1 MSKKAKVTVDPAY
14 KIGRIESKLF
24 SAFLEPIGNWVY
36 GGIYS
41 PNHPSADEQGFR
53 TDILDAIKK
62 FDLPAVRLPGGNFMS
77 GWDWKDSIGPREN
90 RKGHLDLAWK
100 QFEPNEFGHDE
111 YLQWAAKSGA
121 ETLYTLNLGTG
132 DINSAVSCVEYTNFE
147 GGTYWSDL
155 RKQNGHAEPYNVRT
169 WYLGNEMDGPWQINS
184 FEKDPKAYGIK
195 AYEIAKVLKYMDP
208 DLKIGVCGSSS
219 PLLTRYPDWERIA
232 LEECYPLMDYLSIHY
247 YHWAPEGDYAAFLNG
262 ATLYEKFLNT
272 EIGICDYVQSKYRHP
287 GKMMISFDEYGIS
300 FNAQERVDHGRN
312 GYLPLHSYAEFKDD
326 RRRPFN
332 SFDPRNPSDRSF
344 TRKYAMMD
352 ALGQASVLVMLM
364 RHANRV
370 KIGCMTGGIRSA
382 IAFDSQ
388 HTWNG
393 ATYYPFYQLRHYGT
407 GESILPAID
416 TPTFSAK
423 GFDIDNFH
431 AADDYYDIPYIDAS
445 ASLDEE
451 KGEAAIF
458 FINRNWEE
466 DMDVRL
472 DVRGFEGYDLVE
484 HQEMYCYDDYAS
496 NSFGNEQIHP
506 VVNSETSM
514 DGGIIDVHAKK
525 LSFNMIRLKKRS

>member
-1 MSKKAKVTVDPAY
+1 
-14 KIGRIESKLF
+14 
-24 SAFLEPIGNWVY
+24 
-36 GGIYS
+36 
-41 PNHPSADEQGFR
+41 
-53 TDILDAIKK
+53 
-62 FDLPAVRLPGGNFMS
+62 
-77 GWDWKDSIGPREN
+77 
-90 RKGHLDLAWK
+90 
-100 QFEPNEFGHDE
+100 
-111 YLQWAAKSGA
+111 
-121 ETLYTLNLGTG
+121 
-132 DINSAVSCVEYTNFE
+132 
-147 GGTYWSDL
+147 
-155 RKQNGHAEPYNVRT
+155 
-169 WYLGNEMDGPWQINS
+169 
-184 FEKDPKAYGIK
+184 
-195 AYEIAKVLKYMDP
+195 
-208 DLKIGVCGSSS
+208 
-219 PLLTRYPDWERIA
+219 
-232 LEECYPLMDYLSIHY
+232 MDYLSIHY

-364 RHANRV
+364 RHADRV

-506 VVNSETSM
+506 VVNSETRM

>member
-36 GGIYS
+36 GGVYS

-53 TDILDAIKK
+53 TDILDAIKE

-77 GWDWKDSIGPREN
+77 GWDWRDSIGPREK
-90 RKGHLDLAWK
+90 RKAHLDLAWK

-121 ETLYTLNLGTG
+121 EALYTLNLGTG
-132 DINSAVSCVEYTNFE
+132 DINSAISCVEYTNFE

-155 RKQNGHAEPYNVRT
+155 RKQNGHADPYNVRT

-195 AYEIAKVLKYMDP
+195 AYEVAKVLKYMDP
-208 DLKIGVCGSSS
+208 DLNIGVCGSSS
-219 PLLTRYPDWERIA
+219 PLLTRYPDWERIV

-287 GKMMISFDEYGIS
+287 NKMMISFDEYGIS

-332 SFDPRNPSDRSF
+332 RFDPRNPSDRSF
-344 TRKYAMMD
+344 SRKYAMMD

-364 RHANRV
+364 RHADRV
-370 KIGCMTGGIRSA
+370 KIGCMTGGIRGA

-393 ATYYPFYQLRHYGT
+393 ATYYPFYQLRHYGV
-407 GESILPAID
+407 GDSILPAID

-445 ASLDEE
+445 ATLDEE
-451 KGEAAIF
+451 NGEAAVF

-466 DMDVRL
+466 DMEVQI
-472 DVRGFEGYDLVE
+472 DVRGFEGYELIE
-484 HQEMYCYDDYAS
+484 HQEMYCYDDYAN
-496 NSFGNEQIHP
+496 NSYGNEQIRP
-506 VVNSETSM
+506 VVNTETKM
-514 DGGIIDVHAKK
+514 DGGKIDVRAKK
-525 LSFNMIRLKKRS
+525 LSFNMLRLKKVK